1 MSVRRLDTVVRI
13 RRLQERLA
21 SGQVAVERQRLGIAE
36 EAERAAWL
44 MVSARTPSA
53 GSGPAM
59 SADAFRCHRGL
70 LTAGVNDA
78 GSLRVVSREAGQR
91 VDSAVATWQDARQ
104 RLDGIERLEQR
115 LAVEQREESI
125 RKDSV
130 EMDDLVITRWN
141 RGAA

>member
-1 MSVRRLDTVVRI
+1 MSARRLDTVVRI

-44 MVSARTPSA
+44 MVSVRTPTA
-53 GSGPAM
+53 GSAPAM
-59 SADAFRCHRGL
+59 SADAFRSHRGL
-70 LTAGVNDA
+70 LAAGVDEA
-78 GSLRVVSREAGQR
+78 SSLRIVSRAAGQR
-91 VDSAVATWQDARQ
+91 VESALVTWQDARQ
-104 RLDGIERLEQR
+104 RLDGIERLERR
-115 LAVEQREESI
+115 LAVEQHEESI
-125 RKDSV
+125 RKESV